1 MEKLVHRLFIFI
13 LINFISLNAQ
23 DFWQATSVTTGAGAF
38 AGRDGYLYFTNGV
51 SLYRTLDYATTWDSL
66 LTLPS
71 GTYFNGGLATTIG
84 NIFIATNGS
93 GMIRSTDDGATWSAI
108 NTGFS
113 GTEARWPT
121 MSPSG
126 TLFIGSVS
134 NGIFRSTNN
143 GDSWTQVNSGLT
155 NLNIGSLAVTSSGI
169 LFTGVKGSNGVF
181 TSTDNGDSWTQTS
194 LTTSVRI
201 YSLSVD
207 NNGYIYAGSRYDPNA
222 PNPNGFY
229 RSTDNGGTWTHYGL
243 AGQSINTSGAIFVN
257 GKIYAATD
265 ANGIFKSADN
275 GATWDSINT
284 GLPTRGILT
293 LSLSNGHL
301 FAGTYNGLFKSSE
314 NVTAITEDRNSIIP
328 STVSLLQNYPNPFNP
343 TTNFGFRI
351 ANFGLVTMKV
361 FDVLGREVATLVNE
375 ELHPGMYSVTWD
387 ASAQPSGMY
396 YYKLQTADVEKTK
409 PMVLIK

>member
-1 MEKLVHRLFIFI
+1 MCKAITILVTLCFIN
-13 LINFISLNAQ
+13 LAVMDAQ
-23 DFWQATSVTTGAGAF
+23 DFWQPTSVTTGAGVF

-51 SLYRTLDYATTWDSL
+51 SLFRTLDNATTWDSL
-66 LTLPS
+66 FALPS
-71 GTYFNGGLATTIG
+71 GTYFNGGLATITG

-113 GTEARWPT
+113 GAEARWPT

-126 TLFIGSVS
+126 TLFIGSV
-134 NGIFRSTNN
+134 NQGIFRSTNN
-143 GDSWTQVNSGLT
+143 GDNWIQVNSGLT
-155 NLNIGSLAVTSSGI
+155 NLNIGSLAITSSGI
-169 LFTGVKGSNGVF
+169 LFAGVKGSNGVC
-181 TSTDNGDSWTQTS
+181 TSTDNGDLWTQTG

-201 YSLSVD
+201 YSLSID

-229 RSTDNGGTWTHYGL
+229 RSTDNGATWTHFGL
-243 AGQSINTSGAIFVN
+243 SGQSINTSGAIFVN

-265 ANGIFKSADN
+265 ANGVFKSSDN

-293 LSLSNGHL
+293 LSLSSGHL
-301 FAGTYNGLFKSSE
+301 FAGTYNGIFKSAE
-314 NVTAITEDRNSIIP
+314 NVTAITEDGNSLTP

-343 TTNFGFRI
+343 TTNFGFQI
-351 ANFGLVTMKV
+351 ANFGLVLLKV

-375 ELHPGMYSVTWD
+375 ELHPGTYSVSWD
-387 ASAQPSGMY
+387 AVDKPSGMY
-396 YYKLQTADVEKTK
+396 YYQLQAGEFISAKRMILLK
-409 PMVLIK
+409 